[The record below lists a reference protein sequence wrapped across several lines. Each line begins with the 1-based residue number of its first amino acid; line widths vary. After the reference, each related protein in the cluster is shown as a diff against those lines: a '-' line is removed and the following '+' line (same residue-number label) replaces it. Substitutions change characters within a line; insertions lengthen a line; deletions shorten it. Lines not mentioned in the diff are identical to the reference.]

1 MSAKVKS
8 QAKLLPLL
16 SRERARGKRIA
27 FARGCFDL
35 LHPGH
40 ILYLDVAKQS
50 ADLLVVWV
58 NRDRDVRKL
67 KGSKRPLFPAN
78 ERARMLAALAAVDY
92 IVFFNDREGIKIIKR
107 FRPDVVVL
115 SRVTPPYRRAI
126 MENGGKIKIVKI
138 DSRYSTTKIIKL
150 ILSKYA
156 K

>member
-1 MSAKVKS
+1 MLAKVKS
-8 QAKLLPLL
+8 QAELYLILKK
-16 SRERARGKRIA
+16 ERARGRRIA

-40 ILYLDVAKQS
+40 ILYLAEAKKS

-58 NRDRDVRKL
+58 NHDRDIRKL
-67 KGSKRPLFPAN
+67 KGNKRPIFSAA
-78 ERARMLAALAAVDY
+78 ERARLLAALASVDY

-107 FRPDVVVL
+107 FQPDIVVL
-115 SRVTPPYRRAI
+115 SQVTMPYRRAI
-126 MENGGKIKIVKI
+126 LESGGQIKIVKI
-138 DSRYSTTKIIKL
+138 VRSYSTTKIINL